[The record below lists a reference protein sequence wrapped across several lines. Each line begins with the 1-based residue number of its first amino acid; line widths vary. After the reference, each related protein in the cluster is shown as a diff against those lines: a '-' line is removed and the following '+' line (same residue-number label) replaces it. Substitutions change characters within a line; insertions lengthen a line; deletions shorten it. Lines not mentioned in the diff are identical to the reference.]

1 MAVSPLIGAATLD
14 PNVLVD
20 SLVPDVIDGLREDL
34 HPAFGV
40 RAYRVY
46 RVIRTWSGKVVGEGR
61 HTDDAAELRPQ
72 PRVSVWSGLR
82 YVQAT
87 CGIRELGD
95 VQLTEVSLTYTAEQ
109 LEPRTLRANQEAFF
123 AIGEANGQGTPLRVW
138 AHTAP
143 PFIDREDSFGWVMF
157 LRRVEAAPEWVPS

>member
-1 MAVSPLIGAATLD
+1 MAVPSLIGAATLD
-14 PNVLVD
+14 PSVLVD

-46 RVIRTWSGKVVGEGR
+46 RVIRTWGGKIVGEGTF
-61 HTDDAAELRPQ
+61 TDDAGELRPQ
-72 PRVSVWSGLR
+72 PRVKVWDGLR

-95 VQLTEVSLTYTAEQ
+95 VQLTEVSLTYSAEQ
-109 LEPRTLRANQEAFF
+109 LEPRSLKRNQECFF
-123 AIGEANGQGTPLRVW
+123 AIGEGNGQGTPLRVW
-138 AHTAP
+138 THTAP
-143 PFIDREDSFGWVMF
+143 PFIDREKDMGWALF
-157 LRRVEAAPEWVPS
+157 LRRVETAPEWVPS

>member
-1 MAVSPLIGAATLD
+1 VAVPILTGAATLN
-14 PNVLVD
+14 PSVLVD

-46 RVIRTWSGKVVGEGR
+46 RVIRTWSGKVVGEGT

-72 PRVSVWSGLR
+72 PRVNVWSGLK
-82 YVQAT
+82 YVQAS
-87 CGIRELGD
+87 CGLRELGD
-95 VQLTEVSLTYTAEQ
+95 VQLSEVSLTYSAEQ
-109 LEPRTLRANQEAFF
+109 LDPRGLSAKQEQFF
-123 AIGEANGQGTPLRVW
+123 AIGEAHGQLTPLRVW

-143 PFIDREDSFGWVMF
+143 PFIDREKTMGWLLF
-157 LRRVEAAPEWVPS
+157 LRRVETAPPWVPS